1 MLNVCGKIMKILNL
15 KRLFLNFFIS
25 SYLFVTPA
33 YGQENTPAQADNF
46 DQKRWSILLKLV
58 DSEIHTI
65 KSNKYSGADLKHR
78 LFELYSEKIKL
89 IKEKENHTFLQEAV
103 KEKTA
108 KRDDFFKNSKS
119 QFETAQKFGLS
130 IIKQYPKYK
139 NTDLIYYALAINS
152 RDYDFSKET
161 EKFLLLAIHH
171 FGPSKNTQNLYNA
184 QVALA
189 EHYYN
194 SKNYSNAIKYYNEV
208 LKVTDNE
215 WYGKHLYNAGWC
227 HLKNRN
233 FPHALSLLLK
243 SHEMSKNPK
252 YISMNDQIIQAAGLF
267 FVQADQTYQGIDF
280 YLENTPNEAS
290 KHLISLAN
298 SSMSKNNFS
307 ITHDVLKSALSS
319 AKKRKNTDDEL
330 KVRNAELA
338 IYKENKKDELF
349 YSTAGEV
356 HKLYKLA
363 KLNEDELFLAQ
374 NKIKEVAGFMQIN
387 LIKDKVANPVVYSQD
402 EYQKIIRYF
411 DILGTIDAKN
421 KQTYRY
427 YQGET
432 ALATQNYDASLKYY
446 VRAVTIAKKN
456 NEITEITKKSLDAL
470 LATLEKAKLSK
481 KLLNAYAIFGMK
493 NYIIHYPK
501 DSISQTSYSKLF
513 NIYFDKKDFKKALN
527 ILLVYKK
534 SYKDDIQN
542 QRAMLTLLLDHHI
555 KSKQTRALTYWVN
568 ELDKGFLSFEESYV
582 KKSIQILGGLLFEK
596 YQGLEKRGQFKQAI
610 AGYKEIYEYKKYPK
624 VTKAQAAYAIATLS
638 LDLNKPQD
646 SVKWLDNSFEL
657 YQKEEILKLTP
668 SILNISLGLR
678 LFQDFKNSQKISL
691 KMIDHICETDKPEL
705 KEFYRVS
712 HENMM
717 LENYSFENI
726 VNFENKIASCHVADN
741 LKKIQHENNLQSLV
755 FLDKFND
762 AITYYNKF
770 SFENEKS
777 QGLIKN
783 YVTAKFYQDP
793 ERIKPLMQEIRTID
807 FSGPLESYG
816 KLQEKIASI
825 KEFDVKFTLAE
836 KFDEELYN
844 SELEQYFSM
853 IQDMDKSIYK
863 LSKTLAPNELIILK
877 NYAHLPYQKLI
888 LAVDNFFP
896 RGVDQQYLQ
905 GFKEGMRQITESLR
919 SKLLQSD
926 REKSAFLQK
935 NQYFFQ
941 VQKNVIFALE
951 NNSAPEKMVEKQL
964 HFHSAKLF
972 ANTVDIAEVTSLKME
987 KKLAGN

>member
-1 MLNVCGKIMKILNL
+1 MKILNIL
-15 KRLFLNFFIS
+15 LLLIS
-25 SYLFVTPA
+25 FNLYAQGT
-33 YGQENTPAQADNF
+33 NPAQTDSF
-46 DQKRWSILLKLV
+46 DQKRWSTLLKLV
-58 DSEIHTI
+58 DSEIQTI
-65 KSNKYSGADLKHR
+65 KSNKYSGAELKHR

-108 KRDDFFKNSKS
+108 NRDDFFKNSKT
-119 QFETAQKFGLS
+119 QFITAQKFGLS

-139 NTDLIYYALAINS
+139 NSDLIYYALAINS

-161 EKFLLLAIHH
+161 EKFLLLAIHN

-194 SKNYSNAIKYYNEV
+194 GKNYSNAIKYYNEV
-208 LKVTDNE
+208 LKVTENE

-280 YLENTPNEAS
+280 YLTNTPTEAS

-307 ITHDVLKSALSS
+307 ITNDVLKAALGS

-349 YSTAGEV
+349 YATAGEV
-356 HKLYKLA
+356 HKLYKVA

-387 LIKDKVANPVVYSQD
+387 LIKDKVADPVIYSQD
-402 EYQKIIRYF
+402 EYQKIMRYF
-411 DILGTIDAKN
+411 DILGTIDTKN

-432 ALATQNYDASLKYY
+432 ALATQNYDTSLKYY
-446 VRAVTIAKKN
+446 VRAVSIAKKN
-456 NEITEITKKSLDAL
+456 KDISEITKKSLDAL
-470 LATLEKAKLSK
+470 LATIEKAKASK

-493 NYIIHYPK
+493 NYIIHYPQ
-501 DSISQTSYSKLF
+501 DTISQTSYSKLF
-513 NIYFDKKDFKKALN
+513 NIYFDKKDFTKALN

-534 SYKDDIQN
+534 AYKDDIQN

-555 KSKQTRALTYWVN
+555 KNRQTKALTYWVN
-568 ELDKGFLSFEESYV
+568 ELDKGFLSFEESYI

-596 YQGLEKRGQFKQAI
+596 YQGLEKKGQFKQAI

-646 SVKWLDNSFEL
+646 SVKWLNSSFEL

-691 KMIDHICETDKPEL
+691 QMLEHICQSEKPEL
-705 KEFYRVS
+705 KEFYRVT

-717 LENYSFENI
+717 LENYSLENI
-726 VNFENKIASCHVADN
+726 VNFEAKMQNCHLAESI
-741 LKKIQHENNLQSLV
+741 KKAQHENNLQSLV

-762 AITYYNKF
+762 ATVYYNKF
-770 SFENEKS
+770 NFNNEKS
-777 QGLIKN
+777 QSLMKN

-793 ERIKPLMQEIRTID
+793 EKIKPVMSQMTGID
-807 FSGPLESYG
+807 FSGALESYG
-816 KLQEKIASI
+816 KLQEQITTI
-825 KEFDVKFTLAE
+825 KEFDIKFSQKE
-836 KFDEELYN
+836 VFDEELYN

-853 IQDMDKSIYK
+853 IQDIDKSVYR

-877 NYAHLPYQKLI
+877 NYTHLPYQKLI
-888 LAVDNFFP
+888 LAVDNFSP
-896 RGVDQQYLQ
+896 IGVDQQYLQ

-941 VQKNVIFALE
+941 AQKNVIFALE
-951 NNSAPEKMVEKQL
+951 NNSAPERAGEKLVEKQL
-964 HFHSAKLF
+964 QFHSAKLF
-972 ANTVDIAEVTSLKME
+972 ANTVDIAEVTPLKME
-987 KKLAGN
+987 RKFAGN